1 MANAETADA
10 TTQCKALTADGERCS
25 RPAREDG
32 FCFQHDEDDPTVSES
47 DDETDES
54 SDESE
59 EQDAEEENGDGE
71 EQGQAE
77 DQDGDGE
84 EQEQDEE
91 QDQAQSDADH
101 SETDQTDEETHMASD
116 ETTDPGDVDTDD
128 FDIEVESDIDSDQ
141 IEGVLAIRRTVVST
155 AGELIGHEFDGVS
168 EISPTDE
175 GWCAVVEVVERS
187 SIPDTQDVLGRY
199 EIDLDTDGVV
209 QGYRRLDRYRRGDTT
224 AFE

>member
-1 MANAETADA
+1 MGNAETADA

-25 RPAREDG
+25 RPAQEDG

-47 DDETDES
+47 DDETEES
-54 SDESE
+54 AAESE
-59 EQDAEEENGDGE
+59 EQDAEEENGG
-71 EQGQAE
+71 
-77 DQDGDGE
+77 GE
-84 EQEQDEE
+84 EQEQGQEEE
-91 QDQAQSDADH
+91 QDEQEQSDTDQP
-101 SETDQTDEETHMASD
+101 ETDQTDEETHMASN

-128 FDIEVESDIDSDQ
+128 FDVEVESKVDADR